1 MSIQQT
7 FYEAMREHGITRRSF
22 LKFCSLTAAGLG
34 MGPEFAGKIAHALE
48 TKPRTPVIW
57 LHGLECT
64 CCTESFIR
72 SGHPLAA
79 DVILSMISLDYDDTL
94 MAAAGHQAEEIL
106 EQTVAKYDGKFIL
119 ACEGNPPLNE
129 DGMYC
134 IQAGKPYVEKL
145 RHMANHCKA
154 IIAWGSCASWGCV
167 QAAKPNPTRAV
178 PIHKVITDKPI
189 IKVPGCPPIAEVMTG
204 VITYM
209 LTFDRFPE
217 LDRQGR
223 PKMFYSQRLHDK
235 CYRRPHFDAGQFV
248 ERFDDEG
255 ARKGYCLYKVG
266 CKGPT
271 TYNACSTLGRTAARG
286 LECTWPAHKM
296 RYVFDNMMAN
306 LKAGD
311 TATANMD
318 KWEPE
323 TWPVDTR
330 GVGQVEAPRGAL
342 GHWIHIKDTKIENYQ
357 AVVPTTWNASPRD
370 PQVAELELRGFNQ
383 PVPRRKLL
391 RGWLS
396 TGQG

>member
-1 MSIQQT
+1 MGIQET

-34 MGPEFAGKIAHALE
+34 LGPEFAGTIAHALE
-48 TKPRTPVIW
+48 TKPRTPVVW

-64 CCTESFIR
+64 CCSESFIR

-79 DVILSMISLDYDDTL
+79 DVILSMISLDYDDLL
-94 MAAAGHQAEEIL
+94 MAAAGYQAEEIL
-106 EQTVAKYDGKFIL
+106 EQTIAKYDGNFIL

-134 IQAGKPYVEKL
+134 IQGGKPYVEKL
-145 RHMANHCKA
+145 RRMASHCKA

-167 QAAKPNPTRAV
+167 QAAKPNPTRAT
-178 PIHKVITDKPI
+178 PIHKVITDKPV

-223 PKMFYSQRLHDK
+223 PKMFYSARNHDK

-271 TYNACSTLGRTAARG
+271 THNAC
-286 LECTWPAHKM
+286 
-296 RYVFDNMMAN
+296 
-306 LKAGD
+306 
-311 TATANMD
+311 ANME
-318 KWEPE
+318 WNGGLS
-323 TWPVDTR
+323 WPVKSGHGCLGCSEDNFWDR
-330 GVGQVEAPRGAL
+330 GSFYSAVTDLNVVGQVESTADKIGGVLAGAAAIGVAAHATASVISHL
-342 GHWIHIKDTKIENYQ
+342 KDDNKGG
-357 AVVPTTWNASPRD
+357 SSHD
-370 PQVAELELRGFNQ
+370 
-383 PVPRRKLL
+383 
-391 RGWLS
+391 
-396 TGQG
+396 